1 MPVLFAFRL
10 ILIPLLMISQAY
22 AVGLNVYA
30 AGSLREAM
38 AEMSDAFTK
47 QTDVSV
53 KMTFGPSGNLR
64 EEIEKGA
71 AVDVFA
77 SASVEHTD
85 TLVQSGKLKGSAEFA
100 HNALCLI
107 ARPGIKLEDD
117 KLVDLMLDTNYRL
130 GTSTPKSDP
139 MGDYTWKLFDKSENV
154 RSGAAEKL
162 KAKAQQLTGKGD
174 GPAPRRPAYVALF
187 EEDKV
192 DLFVAYCTTAVS
204 TVKALPKLSWM
215 RFPDTINNRGTYGI
229 GAAKSSGKEADEFV
243 SFVLGKT
250 GQAILK
256 QHGFN

>member
-1 MPVLFAFRL
+1 MPLLFAFRL
-10 ILIPLLMISQAY
+10 ILIPLLMITQAY
-22 AVGLNVYA
+22 AVELNVYA

-47 QTDVSV
+47 QTNVSV
-53 KMTFGPSGNLR
+53 KTTFGPSGNLR

-71 AVDVFA
+71 AVDIFA
-77 SASVEHTD
+77 SASMEHTD
-85 TLVQSGKLKGSAEFA
+85 ALLQSGKLKATAEFA

-107 ARPGIKLEDD
+107 ARSGIKLEQD
-117 KLVDLMLDTNYRL
+117 KLIDLMLDTNYRL
-130 GTSTPKSDP
+130 GSSTPKSDP
-139 MGDYTWKLFDKSENV
+139 MGDHTWKLFDASDSV
-154 RSGAAEKL
+154 RPGSAEKL
-162 KAKAQQLTGKGD
+162 KAKAQQLTGKGG

-187 EEDKV
+187 EVDKV

-204 TVKALPKLSWM
+204 TVKSLPKLSWM
-215 RFPDTINNRGTYGI
+215 RFPESVNNRGTYGI

-243 SFVLGKT
+243 SFVLSKT

>member
-1 MPVLFAFRL
+1 MLRL
-10 ILIPLLMISQAY
+10 LLIPLFMISQAY
-22 AVGLNVYA
+22 AAEINVYA

-38 AEMSDAFTK
+38 ADISDAFYK
-47 QTDVSV
+47 QSGVSV
-53 KMTFGPSGNLR
+53 KSTFGPSGNLR

-71 AVDVFA
+71 TVDVFA
-77 SASVEHTD
+77 SAAMEHTD
-85 TLVQSGKLKGSAEFA
+85 ALHQAGKLKSSAEFA

-107 ARPGIKLEDD
+107 ACPNIKLEQDN
-117 KLVDLMLDTNYRL
+117 LVDLMLDSKNRL

-139 MGDYTWKLFDKSENV
+139 MGDYTWKLFEKADDV
-154 RSGAAEKL
+154 RPGAAEKL
-162 KAKAQQLTGKGD
+162 KAKAQQLTGKANT
-174 GPAPRRPAYVALF
+174 PAPRRPAYVALF

-204 TVKALPKLSWM
+204 TVKSLPKLSWM
-215 RFPDTINNRGTYGI
+215 RFPENINNRGSYGM
-229 GAAKSSGKEADEFV
+229 GASKSSGKEADEFV

>member
-1 MPVLFAFRL
+1 MPLLFAFRL
-10 ILIPLLMISQAY
+10 ILILPLMISQAY
-22 AVGLNVYA
+22 AVELNVYA
-30 AGSLREAM
+30 AGSLREAI

-47 QTDVSV
+47 QTNVRV
-53 KMTFGPSGNLR
+53 KTTFGPSGSLR
-64 EEIEKGA
+64 EEIEQGA

-77 SASVEHTD
+77 SASIEHTD
-85 TLVQSGKLKGSAEFA
+85 ALLQSGKLKASAEFA

-107 ARPGIKLEDD
+107 ARPGIKLEED
-117 KLVDLMLDTNYRL
+117 KLVDLMLDNHYTL

-139 MGDYTWKLFDKSENV
+139 MGDYTWKLFEKSDSV
-154 RSGAAEKL
+154 RPGSAEKL
-162 KAKAQQLTGKGD
+162 KAKAQQLTGKGNT
-174 GPAPRRPAYVALF
+174 PAPRRSAYTAVF

-204 TVKALPKLSWM
+204 TVKSLPKLSWM
-215 RFPDTINNRGTYGI
+215 RFPEAINNRGTYGI